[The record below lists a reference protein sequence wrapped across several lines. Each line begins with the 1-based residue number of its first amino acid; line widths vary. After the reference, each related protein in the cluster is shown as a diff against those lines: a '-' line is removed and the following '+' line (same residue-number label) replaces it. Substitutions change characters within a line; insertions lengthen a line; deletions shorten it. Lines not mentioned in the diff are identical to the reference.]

1 MPIRWCAIVKRKD
14 TNLSNELGTALITGA
29 STGIGAIYADRL
41 VRRGYDLI
49 LVARQKDKL
58 DALAER
64 LVRETG
70 RTVKVLPA
78 DLSKATELAKVET
91 LLKEDAAITL
101 LVNNAGI
108 ASTAKLVDAD
118 VDRMSDIISLNT
130 NALTRLTYAA
140 VPGFV
145 LRDRGTVINIASIVA
160 VYPEILNGV
169 YAASKA
175 FVLAFTQSLQNEL
188 KDTAVKA
195 QAVLP
200 GATSTDMW
208 ELAGTPLA
216 NLPVEIVMTADAM
229 VDAALIGFD
238 LGEAVT
244 IPALP
249 DPKDWQAFENTR
261 LALHPNLSKSEPAA
275 RYLPDVAA

>member
-1 MPIRWCAIVKRKD
+1 MPVRWYSIVKRKD

-41 VRRGYDLI
+41 ARRGYDLI

-118 VDRMSDIISLNT
+118 VDRMSDIINLNT

-229 VDAALIGFD
+229 VDAALIGLD

-249 DPKDWQAFENTR
+249 DTKDWQAFENAR

>member
-1 MPIRWCAIVKRKD
+1 M
-14 TNLSNELGTALITGA
+14 SNELGTALITGA